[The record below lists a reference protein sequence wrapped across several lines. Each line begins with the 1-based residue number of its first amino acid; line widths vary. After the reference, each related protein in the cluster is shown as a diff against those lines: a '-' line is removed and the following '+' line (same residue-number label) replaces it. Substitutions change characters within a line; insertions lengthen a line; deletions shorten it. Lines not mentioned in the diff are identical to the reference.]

1 MKYLFIAIFS
11 FFAVT
16 SGIAQAQNT
25 PTPPEGE
32 GEVACFWVDESHIAC
47 LRVPSEG
54 GEEVVPPG
62 LANPRNPAE
71 KNKTAHK
78 KRTTG
83 KLKSGPLTKEEYEEL
98 LFMPEEV
105 KEGIDI

>member
-1 MKYLFIAIFS
+1 MKYLFITLFS

-16 SGIAQAQNT
+16 SGIAQSQNV

-54 GEEVVPPG
+54 GEEMQPG
-62 LANPRNPAE
+62 LSDPRNPAE

-78 KRTTG
+78 KRSVG
-83 KLKSGPLTKEEYEEL
+83 KIKSGPLTKEEYEEL
-98 LFMPEEV
+98 LYMPEEE